1 MSEPIVRPVFK
12 ALHEP
17 LRVGVAGIRID
28 RGFVFLAMIAAMLS
42 VVLLHSLVFAV
53 VLIVMVLGAGYATR
67 KDPQMLHILWRAQ
80 FVRARYDPLKHAPFD
95 VRIVD
100 YPHEPA

>member
-17 LRVGVAGIRID
+17 LRVGAAGIRID

-42 VVLLHSLVFAV
+42 VVLLKSFVFAAV
-53 VLIVMVLGAGYATR
+53 VIVMVLAAGVATR
-67 KDPQMLHILWRAQ
+67 HDPQMLHILWRAQ
-80 FVRARYDPLKHAPFD
+80 FVRARYDPLKHARFD

-100 YPHEPA
+100 DDHEPA